1 MQPFYSSPPPSIAS
15 ATDPDIDPELLSL
28 AQDGEEIP
36 FDQLQKFVVSWE
48 ELMASSGGETLD
60 VYTCTD
66 LDPIPPQDPNV
77 LIIVNETLY
86 YSISDDI
93 AIQDRSGE

>member
-1 MQPFYSSPPPSIAS
+1 
-15 ATDPDIDPELLSL
+15 
-28 AQDGEEIP
+28 
-36 FDQLQKFVVSWE
+36 
-48 ELMASSGGETLD
+48 MASSGGETLD